1 MRIAYIY
8 LILLLSVTC
17 AFGQT
22 QRAWVEAAESAYDN
36 GDYYSALSFYLEAID
51 FDSTDIEM
59 TYMIAES
66 ARKFQSYELA
76 EDYYKRVMGM
86 DSESAYPKATYWLA
100 QMQQDQGKYDMAKR
114 SYEMYLSTEEGDDS
128 FVTTKAQ
135 KEISAID
142 WAAEMINN
150 PEESVEVS
158 LFEGTINTAYS
169 EIGATINGDEV
180 VYSSVAYLP
189 EDRKKYGNRFI
200 SKILTTEVGGTSGE
214 LQEGLNSSNLHT
226 AHTTYNLKGSKMY
239 YTICE
244 YIEVGEIRCDI
255 YARDVN
261 GDGSLG
267 VALLL
272 PSPIN
277 MDSVTNTQ
285 PNIGF
290 DKQSGNEILYF
301 VSDREGGKGKLDI
314 WSVSLEA
321 GDTYGTPKNLSVN
334 TASDDISPFLHNNSQ
349 VLYFS
354 SDGYTTF
361 GGFDVFR
368 SASKKGSYGKP
379 ENLMAP
385 TNSSYND
392 VFYSL
397 NEDGEKALFSSNR
410 VGSQYIDELN
420 KSCCYD
426 IYKADISDIEIN
438 LNALTFDAKSLDS
451 LEGVTVKLV
460 AVETGTILNEITND
474 IANDHIFKL
483 ERNNE
488 YMIVSSK
495 EHYATDTMLFN
506 TNTVFK
512 SGDNTK
518 RIYLKRTSLDL
529 QVFTFDD
536 ISQEILKGTTVRLID
551 LTDGT
556 IQEVVIKNDSG
567 NDFLFNVVPGHSY
580 KVEASRDRY
589 YSDSVE
595 FVAKD
600 NDGSG
605 IIVKKLYL
613 VRRDLNVYLPLALYF
628 DNDHPDLKSDKLITS
643 RVYSETFDEYILTK
657 QDFKEIYS
665 SKVKIGDRELAAARV
680 DEFFEIDVKGGFDRF
695 TRFLDYMTG
704 QLQDGYSFDLSLRG
718 FASPRADTRYN
729 LALSQRRLI
738 AVRNELRTIANG
750 VLVPFIESGQLKITE
765 LSFGESLAPNN
776 VSDGLYDRRNSV
788 YSPEASRER
797 RVEIVEIKEGGL

>member
-1 MRIAYIY
+1 
-8 LILLLSVTC
+8 VTC
-17 AFGQT
+17 AYGQT
-22 QRAWVEAAESAYDN
+22 QRAWVEAAERSYDN
-36 GDYYSALSFYLEAID
+36 GDYYSALSFYLEAIE
-51 FDSTDIEM
+51 FDSTDTEM

-66 ARKFQSYELA
+66 ARQFQSYELA
-76 EDYYKRVMGM
+76 EDYYTRVIGA
-86 DSESAYPKATYWLA
+86 DSEGKYPKATYWLA
-100 QMQQDQGKYDMAKR
+100 QMQQYQGNYEMAKR
-114 SYEMYLSTEEGDDS
+114 NYEMYLSTEEGDDE
-128 FVTTKAQ
+128 FVTAKAE

-142 WAAEMINN
+142 WASEMINN
-150 PEESVEVS
+150 PDESIKVG
-158 LFEGTINTAYS
+158 LLEGTINTPYS

-189 EDRKKYGNRFI
+189 EDRKKYGNKFI
-200 SKILTTEVGGTSGE
+200 SKILTTEAGATSGE

-226 AHTTYNLKGSKMY
+226 AHTAYNLNGSKMY

-244 YIEVGEIRCDI
+244 YIEGGDIRCDL
-255 YARDVN
+255 YSREVN

-267 VALLL
+267 EASML
-272 PSPIN
+272 PAPIN

-290 DKQSGNEILYF
+290 DKSSGKEVLYF
-301 VSDREGGKGKLDI
+301 VSDRDGGKGKLDI

-321 GDTYGTPKNLSVN
+321 GDTYGTPTNLSSIN
-334 TASDDISPFLHNNSQ
+334 TQGDDISPFLHNNYQ

-354 SDGYTTF
+354 SDGYTTL
-361 GGFDVFR
+361 GGFDIFR
-368 SASKKGSYGKP
+368 SVSEDGNLTKP
-379 ENLMAP
+379 ENLGAP

-426 IYKADISDIEIN
+426 IYKADITDLEIN

-451 LEGVTVKLV
+451 LEGVTVQLIC
-460 AVETGTILNEITND
+460 VESGEILNEITND
-474 IANDHIFKL
+474 RANDHIFKL
-483 ERNNE
+483 DRNKE

-495 EHYATDTMLFN
+495 EHYATDTLLFN

-512 SGDNTK
+512 SGDITK
-518 RIYLKRTSLDL
+518 KIYLKRTSLEL

-536 ISQEILKGTTVRLID
+536 ISQEELKGTTVRLMD
-551 LTDGT
+551 LTDGS
-556 IQEVVIKNDSG
+556 IQEVVITNESG
-567 NDFLFNVVPGHSY
+567 NDFVFDVIPGHSY

-589 YSDSVE
+589 YNDSVE

-628 DNDHPDLKSDKLITS
+628 DNDHPDLRSNKLTTDRI
-643 RVYSETFDEYILTK
+643 YSETFDEYVLMK
-657 QDFKEIYS
+657 QEFKENYS
-665 SKVKIGDRELAAARV
+665 KNVGASDKELAANRM
-680 DEFFEIDVKGGFDRF
+680 DEFFELDVKGGFDRF
-695 TRFLDYMTG
+695 SRFLDYITG
-704 QLQDGYSFDLSLRG
+704 QLQDGYTFDLSLRG

-729 LALSQRRLI
+729 LALSQRR
-738 AVRNELRTIANG
+738 VVSVQNELKTFSNG
-750 VLVPFIESGQLKITE
+750 VLLPYIESGQLKITE
-765 LSFGESLAPNN
+765 LSFGESLAPDN
-776 VSDGLYDRRNSV
+776 VSDALYDRRNSV